1 MWYTISNSIF
11 GINKYTNIRE
21 AFGIMAKNKAGIRV
35 LRAVLTA
42 VIIFLIF
49 WFTLPPINVR
59 STEFWNFIMISSA
72 IVYLLNFLTVSGVAA
87 AAAKNASG
95 EPMDVKA
102 AIKNMKTATKVFLI
116 PIAAILI
123 LSFVM
128 TLVGS
133 PFFFSSSYKDL
144 IVKEDGDFAEDIVE
158 LSMSQIPV
166 VDRDSASR
174 LGLRKLGE
182 MSDLVSQFEI
192 REDYTQINYKG
203 RPYRV
208 TSLSYGDVFKWL
220 GNTSEGIPAYITV
233 DMTTQETELVRLEE
247 GMKYS
252 PSEYLMRNVNR
263 YLRFNYPTKIFETVS
278 FEIDEDG
285 TPYWIAPTVTFRIA
299 LWSGRDISGAVL
311 VNAIT
316 GEHTYYDI
324 GDIPSW
330 VDQIYT
336 STLIVEQLNY
346 NGKYQS
352 GFINSIF
359 GQKGVLQ
366 TTDGYNYIAIDD
378 DVYLY
383 TGMTSVAS
391 DQSNVGFVMVN
402 LRTKETKFYTV
413 SGAEEH
419 SAQSSAEGQVQH
431 LSYNAT
437 FPILLNV
444 GDRPTYFMSLK
455 DGAGLVKM
463 YAFVDVNSYQIVGT
477 GTSVDTAKADYL
489 AKLGA
494 DGGIEIPDDEPS
506 ETGHAEGVIADIR
519 QVTVS
524 GDTYYYFTL
533 DGADGIFSAALS
545 VSPKLAFAEAGAE
558 ISVDYTAGDGLMAVT
573 AVIFK

>member
-1 MWYTISNSIF
+1 
-11 GINKYTNIRE
+11 
-21 AFGIMAKNKAGIRV
+21 MAKNNAGVRIIRA
-35 LRAVLTA
+35 LLSAV
-42 VIIFLIF
+42 VIFLVF

-59 STEFWNFIMISSA
+59 STDFWNFLVVSA
-72 IVYLLNFLTVSGVAA
+72 LVIYFLNFSSLTGISAA
-87 AAAKNASG
+87 LKNGGAEQTDVKESIKNARK
-95 EPMDVKA
+95 V
-102 AIKNMKTATKVFLI
+102 TKIFGVSVIAVFV
-116 PIAAILI
+116 
-123 LSFVM
+123 LSFVI
-128 TLVGS
+128 TAVGS

-144 IVKEDGDFAEDIVE
+144 ITKEEGDFAEDIVE

-203 RPYRV
+203 KPYRV
-208 TSLSYGDVFKWL
+208 TSLAYGDVFKWL
-220 GNTSEGIPAYITV
+220 GNTAEGIPAYITV

-252 PSEYLMRNVNR
+252 PSEYLLRNVDR

-278 FEIDEDG
+278 FEIDEEG

-336 STLIVEQLNY
+336 SSLIVEQLNY

-431 LSYNAT
+431 LSYTAT

-463 YAFVDVNSYQIVGT
+463 YAFVDVNRYQIVGT

-489 AKLGA
+489 AKLDA
-494 DGGIEIPDDEPS
+494 DGAIETPPDDIPEQY
-506 ETGHAEGVIADIR
+506 HAQGTIADIK
-519 QVTVS
+519 QVMID
-524 GDTYYYFTL
+524 GNTYYYFTL
-533 DGADGIFSAALS
+533 DGFDGIFSASLDI
-545 VSPKLAFAEAGAE
+545 SPELAFAEAGDTV
-558 ISVDYTAGDGLMAVT
+558 SFDYREGDKLMTVASIT
-573 AVIFK
+573 FE

>member
-1 MWYTISNSIF
+1 
-11 GINKYTNIRE
+11 
-21 AFGIMAKNKAGIRV
+21 MAKNNVGIRI
-35 LRAVLTA
+35 LRAVITA
-42 VIIFLIF
+42 IVIFLIF

-59 STEFWNFIMISSA
+59 STDFWNFVIISA
-72 IVYLLNFLTVSGVAA
+72 VVVYGLNFLTVSSLAS
-87 AAAKNASG
+87 AAAKSAAG
-95 EPMDVKA
+95 EPMDLMA
-102 AIKNMKTATKVFLI
+102 TIKNMKRATKIFLL

-133 PFFFSSSYKDL
+133 PFFFSSEYKDL
-144 IVKEDGDFAEDIVE
+144 IVKEDGNFSEDIVE

-192 REDYTQINYKG
+192 REDYTQINYQG

-220 GNTSEGIPAYITV
+220 GNTAEGIPAYITV

-252 PSEYLMRNVNR
+252 PSEYLLRNVNR

-366 TTDGYNYIAIDD
+366 TTDITI
-378 DVYLY
+378 
-383 TGMTSVAS
+383 
-391 DQSNVGFVMVN
+391 
-402 LRTKETKFYTV
+402 
-413 SGAEEH
+413 
-419 SAQSSAEGQVQH
+419 
-431 LSYNAT
+431 
-437 FPILLNV
+437 
-444 GDRPTYFMSLK
+444 
-455 DGAGLVKM
+455 
-463 YAFVDVNSYQIVGT
+463 
-477 GTSVDTAKADYL
+477 
-489 AKLGA
+489 
-494 DGGIEIPDDEPS
+494 
-506 ETGHAEGVIADIR
+506 
-519 QVTVS
+519 
-524 GDTYYYFTL
+524 
-533 DGADGIFSAALS
+533 
-545 VSPKLAFAEAGAE
+545 
-558 ISVDYTAGDGLMAVT
+558 
-573 AVIFK
+573 

>member
-1 MWYTISNSIF
+1 MS
-11 GINKYTNIRE
+11 
-21 AFGIMAKNKAGIRV
+21 KNNVGIRI
-35 LRAVLTA
+35 LRAILTA
-42 VIIFLIF
+42 IVIFLVF

-59 STEFWNFIMISSA
+59 STEFWNFIIISA
-72 IVYLLNFLTVSGVAA
+72 VIVYVLNFLSLSSLVSN
-87 AAAKNASG
+87 AAKNAAG
-95 EPMDVKA
+95 EAMEFMTV
-102 AIKNMKTATKVFLI
+102 IKSMKNVTKVFLLL
-116 PIAAILI
+116 IAAILI

-144 IVKEDGDFAEDIVE
+144 ITKEEGNFAEDIVE

-220 GNTSEGIPAYITV
+220 GNTAQGIPAYITV
-233 DMTTQETELVRLEE
+233 DMTTQETELVRLED

-252 PSEYLMRNVNR
+252 PSEYLLRNVNR

-336 STLIVEQLNY
+336 SSLIVEQLNY

-366 TTDGYNYIAIDD
+366 TTDGYNYIAIED

-463 YAFVDVNSYQIVGT
+463 YAFVDVNRYQIVGT
-477 GTSVDTAKADYL
+477 GTSVDAAKADYL
-489 AKLGA
+489 AKLES
-494 DGGIEIPDDEPS
+494 DGGIDVPDDEIT
-506 ETGHAEGVIADIR
+506 EVGHAEGIIEDIR

-533 DGADGIFSAALS
+533 EGTDGIFSAALS
-545 VSPKLAFAEAGAE
+545 VSPELAFAEAGDGV
-558 ISVDYTAGDGLMAVT
+558 SVDYLSGEQLFTVT
-573 AVIFK
+573 TITFN

>member
-1 MWYTISNSIF
+1 MS
-11 GINKYTNIRE
+11 
-21 AFGIMAKNKAGIRV
+21 KNNVGIRI
-35 LRAVLTA
+35 LRAVITA
-42 VIIFLIF
+42 IAIFLIF

-59 STEFWNFIMISSA
+59 STDFWNFVIISA
-72 IVYLLNFLTVSGVAA
+72 VIVYVLNFLAVSSLTSAA
-87 AAAKNASG
+87 SKSAAG
-95 EPMDVKA
+95 EPIDLMA
-102 AIKNMKTATKVFLI
+102 TIKNMKRATKIFLL

-133 PFFFSSSYKDL
+133 PFFFSSEYKDL
-144 IVKEDGDFAEDIVE
+144 IIKEDGNFSEDIVE

-192 REDYTQINYKG
+192 REDYTQINYQG

-220 GNTSEGIPAYITV
+220 GNTAEGIPAYITV
-233 DMTTQETELVRLEE
+233 DMTTQETELVRLED

-252 PSEYLMRNVNR
+252 PSEYLLRNVNR

-366 TTDGYNYIAIDD
+366 TTDGYNYIAIED

-463 YAFVDVNSYQIVGT
+463 YAFVDVNRYQIVGT
-477 GTSVDTAKADYL
+477 GTSVDAAKADYL

-494 DGGIEIPDDEPS
+494 DGGIEIPDDEIA
-506 ETGHAEGVIADIR
+506 EVGHAEGVIEDIR

-533 DGADGIFSAALS
+533 EGTDDIFSAALS
-545 VSPKLAFAEAGAE
+545 VSPELAFAETGDG
-558 ISVDYTAGDGLMAVT
+558 VTLDYTSGDQLMTVT
-573 AVIFK
+573 AVTFN